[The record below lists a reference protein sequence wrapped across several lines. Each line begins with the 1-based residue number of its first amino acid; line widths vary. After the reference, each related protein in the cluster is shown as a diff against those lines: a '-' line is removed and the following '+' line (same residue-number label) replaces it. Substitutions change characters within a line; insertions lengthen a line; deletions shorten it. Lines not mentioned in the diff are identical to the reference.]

1 LVKLDTEKRFY
12 SLLWNQFS
20 GPVRL
25 LINNQYV
32 FKPFWDF
39 QRGEIKDWKKQFDQ
53 SFEESMKYL
62 SAQKVV
68 DLLEV
73 VLDRLYT
80 LRNQLVH
87 GGATYKSEVNRS
99 QVIDGKNILSMLV
112 PLIIEIM
119 MDNEYEDWGEI
130 YYPVVNT

>member
-1 LVKLDTEKRFY
+1 
-12 SLLWNQFS
+12 
-20 GPVRL
+20 
-25 LINNQYV
+25 
-32 FKPFWDF
+32 
-39 QRGEIKDWKKQFDQ
+39 
-53 SFEESMKYL
+53 MKYL
-62 SAQKVV
+62 STQKVV

-112 PLIIEIM
+112 PF
-119 MDNEYEDWGEI
+119 DY
-130 YYPVVNT
+130 

>member
-1 LVKLDTEKRFY
+1 
-12 SLLWNQFS
+12 
-20 GPVRL
+20 
-25 LINNQYV
+25 
-32 FKPFWDF
+32 
-39 QRGEIKDWKKQFDQ
+39 
-53 SFEESMKYL
+53 MKYL

-130 YYPVVNT
+130 YYPVV

>member
-1 LVKLDTEKRFY
+1 
-12 SLLWNQFS
+12 
-20 GPVRL
+20 
-25 LINNQYV
+25 
-32 FKPFWDF
+32 
-39 QRGEIKDWKKQFDQ
+39 
-53 SFEESMKYL
+53 MKYL
-62 SAQKVV
+62 STQKVV

-112 PLIIEIM
+112 PLIVEIM

-130 YYPVVNT
+130 YYPVI